1 MQFGQLKRR
10 EFITLLGGAAT
21 WPLAALRNR
30 ERHADATTYS
40 IQWNTERLESSRESP
55 SVYAMRVA
63 AAPSHEDS
71 LKSFAHR
78 VAKARSSAPWLIAS
92 IMGKLRR
99 LVVAEKEDFLSYAE
113 PRHLER

>member
-1 MQFGQLKRR
+1 MDRLTAGRFPSRTSEGYSRR
-10 EFITLLGGAAT
+10 KFETKINP
-21 WPLAALRNR
+21 PLSCQPCPPAIV
-30 ERHADATTYS
+30 T
-40 IQWNTERLESSRESP
+40 
-55 SVYAMRVA
+55 YAMRVA

-78 VAKARSSAPWLIAS
+78 VAKARCSAPWLIAA